1 MADEKFALTIRMLA
15 VLTFVPP
22 NDVIDSLDTLEDYSR
37 NGYGQNL
44 DDILDYFEDN
54 YIGRFR
60 HNTPRR
66 RPTFN
71 VWTWNMF
78 HLIDNELQR
87 TNNAIEGWHRGFQLH
102 VRTYLP

>member
-66 RPTFN
+66 CPTFN

-102 VRTYLP
+102 FRTYLP